1 MLLYGRQVSRL
12 LKAFAKSSSANIK
25 LFKSHLPKIVQS
37 GGLLSGILGPL
48 LNAGLLLMKNILTPL
63 AIKINNINIS
73 KRCSYSKENFWIG
86 ITGLIISKGEME
98 DIIKIGKPLEEP
110 SLLITG
116 VSKTIE
122 NKAIKLK
129 DIFVMLYFLLCYIR
143 C

>member
-1 MLLYGRQVSRL
+1 
-12 LKAFAKSSSANIK
+12 
-25 LFKSHLPKIVQS
+25 
-37 GGLLSGILGPL
+37 
-48 LNAGLLLMKNILTPL
+48 
-63 AIKINNINIS
+63 
-73 KRCSYSKENFWIG
+73 
-86 ITGLIISKGEME
+86 ME

-129 DIFVMLYFLLCYIR
+129 DFFFMLYFLLCYVR